1 MSRALFAIAGLVLLV
16 ASSVVLVKQVRAH
29 GVRGVISRVGHE
41 ASVTDPKNDLV
52 RAGHQLEVEHAVKGT
67 FTRTD
72 LSKYKNVL
80 LAYATETRYCIQLV
94 KDRQVYHLSGPDGVA
109 DTGGCYSS

>member
-1 MSRALFAIAGLVLLV
+1 MRMSRALFAIVGLVILV

-29 GVRGVISRVGHE
+29 GVRGVIERVGHE

-72 LSKYKNVL
+72 LSKYKDVTL
-80 LAYATETRYCIQLV
+80 VFATETRYCLQLV
-94 KDRQVYHLSGPDGVA
+94 RDRLV
-109 DTGGCYSS
+109 